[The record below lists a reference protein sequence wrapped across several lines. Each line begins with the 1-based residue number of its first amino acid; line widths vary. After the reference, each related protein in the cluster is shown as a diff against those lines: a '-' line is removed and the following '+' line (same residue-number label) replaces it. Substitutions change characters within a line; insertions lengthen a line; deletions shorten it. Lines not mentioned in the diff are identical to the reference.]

1 MASSLD
7 IVNAY
12 SGFSKGVNI
21 PTGGVAGFSAG
32 NVAKNQEESSKFQ
45 ALIDSI
51 NNEAKAA
58 QSTKAENP
66 NISTLSSSQII
77 QSSRLNGDYTSG
89 MANAFTSESDKNA
102 LPSGAAANAKSAHG
116 ISSDKKIDKTSKLY
130 EQALELESYFV
141 KIMLSSMRNTVSK
154 TNLFGENNSYARDT
168 YEDMLYDELAGS
180 ITKAAGFGLADQI
193 YLDLMG

>member
-1 MASSLD
+1 MASTLD
-7 IVNAY
+7 MVNAY

-32 NVAKNQEESSKFQ
+32 NVARDQEETSKFQ

-51 NNEAKAA
+51 NSEALAAKAEK
-58 QSTKAENP
+58 TNP
-66 NISTLSSSQII
+66 GLSTLSTSQIA
-77 QSSRLNGDYTSG
+77 QSSRLTGDYTTG
-89 MANAFTSESDKNA
+89 MANAFTSESDKAA
-102 LPSGAAANAKSAHG
+102 LPSGAAANAKGAHG
-116 ISSDKKIDKTSKLY
+116 KSADKKIDKTSKLY